1 MKIATW
7 NVNSVRSRLPHV
19 LDWLRETSPDVVL
32 LQEIKVVEELFPF
45 EAIEDLN
52 YNIAVYGQ
60 KTYNG
65 VGILSKFPLEDV
77 TKGIPGGAEDP
88 QARYIEAVTGGV
100 RVASVYVPNGQAV
113 GSEKFAYKL
122 SFFADLQRHL
132 TTLMETQEMVFIGGD
147 FNVTVDDQD
156 VYDPVGWREEI
167 LCSTQERQAI
177 HQILQ
182 EGYIDTVRS
191 LRPQET
197 IYSWWDYRQGSFHKN
212 HGLRIDH
219 ILASPALTGQL
230 KEAGVDVNVRR
241 LEKPSDHAPV
251 WLVFER

>member
-7 NVNSVRSRLPHV
+7 NVNSVRSRLLHV

-45 EAIEDLN
+45 EAIEELN

-60 KTYNG
+60 KSYNG

-77 TKGIPGGAEDP
+77 LKGIQGGIADP

-122 SFFADLQRHL
+122 SFFNDLQRHL
-132 TTLMETQEMVFIGGD
+132 KTLIHPKEMVFIGGD

-156 VYDPVGWREEI
+156 VYDPIGWREEI
-167 LCSTQERQAI
+167 LCSTQERQAL

-182 EGYIDTVRS
+182 AGYIDTVRS

-197 IYSWWDYRQGSFHKN
+197 IYSWWDYRQGSFPKN

-219 ILASPALTGQL
+219 IFASPTLIGRL
-230 KEAGVDVNVRR
+230 KEAGVDVSVRR

-251 WLVFER
+251 WLIFER